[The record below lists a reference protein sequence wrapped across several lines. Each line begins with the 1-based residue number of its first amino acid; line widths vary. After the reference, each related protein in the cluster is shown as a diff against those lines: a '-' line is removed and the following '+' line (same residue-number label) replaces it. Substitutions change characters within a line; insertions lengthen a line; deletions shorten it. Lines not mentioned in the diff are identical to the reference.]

1 MNKLRVLVV
10 EDSLTVR
17 RRFCEILAADPE
29 LEVVGEAEDGKRAIE
44 LCEAL
49 RPDIITL
56 DMAMP
61 VMSGLNATEYIMA
74 YMPTPILIVSA
85 STNRGELFETY
96 DALAAGA
103 VDVLEKP
110 SIDDVDEVWERR
122 FVAAVKLI
130 ASIKV
135 ITHPRARLRGNEG
148 TFARA
153 RQDLVTAPQDSVT
166 APQEPLTAPP
176 AIPRHQQRGRD
187 LGVLAIGTS
196 TGGPQA
202 IVNVLRALPQGLQ
215 APFLLV
221 LHIDEPF
228 GVAFAKWLDSQ
239 TPHRVAYA
247 RDGEPID
254 SLRGQVVMAP
264 PGRHLTVGGR
274 RLQLRADPPR
284 HSCRPSVDVLFES
297 LAADCGADVL
307 ACLLTGMGR
316 DGAAGLLAIRKA
328 GGCTLAQDESTSVVY
343 GMPREAVS
351 LGAAQMILPLD
362 QIGGKIVQ
370 LLGAAN
376 GERHER

>member
-1 MNKLRVLVV
+1 VSKLRILVV

-17 RRFCEILAADPE
+17 RRFCEILATDPG
-29 LEVVGEAEDGKRAIE
+29 LEVIGEAEDGKRAIE

-49 RPDIITL
+49 RPDVITL
-56 DMAMP
+56 DMVMP
-61 VMSGLNATEYIMA
+61 VMSGLKATEYIMA

-85 STNRGELFETY
+85 SSNRGKLFDTY

-103 VDVLEKP
+103 IDVMEKP
-110 SIDDVDEVWERR
+110 RIDDVDEAWERG

-135 ITHPRARLRGNEG
+135 ITHPRARLRGKEKTPAG
-148 TFARA
+148 APQHPMR
-153 RQDLVTAPQDSVT
+153 APQD
-166 APQEPLTAPP
+166 PLTAPL
-176 AIPRHQQRGRD
+176 AIPGDQQRGR
-187 LGVLAIGTS
+187 GFAVLAIGTS
-196 TGGPQA
+196 TGGPEA
-202 IVNVLRALPQGLQ
+202 IVKVLRAMPRGLHV
-215 APFLLV
+215 PFLLV

-228 GVAFAKWLDSQ
+228 GAAFAKWLDSQ

-247 RDGEPID
+247 RDREPID
-254 SLRGQVVMAP
+254 SLHGQVVMAP
-264 PGRHLTVGGR
+264 PGRHLTVGDR
-274 RLQLRADPPR
+274 RLQLSSDPPR

-297 LAADCGADVL
+297 LAVDCGADVL

-316 DGAAGLLAIRKA
+316 DGAAGLLAIRQA
-328 GGCTLAQDESTSVVY
+328 GGSTLAQDESTSVVY

-362 QIGGKIVQ
+362 QIGAKIAQ
-370 LLGAAN
+370 LLGTAS

>member
-1 MNKLRVLVV
+1 VSKLRILVV

-17 RRFCEILAADPE
+17 RRFCEILATDPE
-29 LEVVGEAEDGKRAIE
+29 LEVIGEAEDGKRAIE

-49 RPDIITL
+49 RPDVITL
-56 DMAMP
+56 DMVMP
-61 VMSGLNATEYIMA
+61 VMSGLKATEYIMA

-85 STNRGELFETY
+85 SSNRGKLFETY

-103 VDVLEKP
+103 IDVMEKP
-110 SIDDVDEVWERR
+110 RIDDVDETWERG

-135 ITHPRARLRGNEG
+135 ITHPRARLRGNEKTLAG
-148 TFARA
+148 APQHPMR
-153 RQDLVTAPQDSVT
+153 APQD
-166 APQEPLTAPP
+166 PLAATL
-176 AIPRHQQRGRD
+176 AIPGDQQRGR
-187 LGVLAIGTS
+187 GFAVLAIGTS
-196 TGGPQA
+196 TGGPEA
-202 IVNVLRALPQGLQ
+202 IVKVLRAMPRGLHV
-215 APFLLV
+215 PFLLV

-228 GVAFAKWLDSQ
+228 GAAFAKWLDSQ

-247 RDGEPID
+247 RDREPID
-254 SLRGQVVMAP
+254 SLHGQVVMAP
-264 PGRHLTVGGR
+264 PGRHLTVGDR
-274 RLQLRADPPR
+274 RLQLSSDPPR

-297 LAADCGADVL
+297 LAADCGGEVL

-316 DGAAGLLAIRKA
+316 DGAAGLLAIRQA
-328 GGCTLAQDESTSVVY
+328 GGSTLAQDESTSVVY

-362 QIGGKIVQ
+362 QIGAKIAQ